1 VARAVERIL
10 VWVAVL
16 VTIAAIVVVAINF
29 APGLFSGL
37 PWLHLNQQGNQNA
50 TTIDL
55 AEEAIARGDTRL
67 ALRLALRAMDENRS
81 DAVVAN
87 RAGNVALRAGD
98 ARAAEKYYLAGESGD
113 RQYPWNFV
121 ALGQLY
127 ERQGKQEL
135 ADEQLRAAAVAAPN
149 QPFVH
154 YDLGV
159 VEMQEHL
166 YAAALADFEAEL
178 KRSPTYKP
186 AIIGRAEAL
195 EQMGRKSEAVVLYR
209 RAGVDTT
216 KQNTTRPKLSVTP
229 VVQPSPT
236 PLPSPPPSPKIALAT
251 PSARPKVIHS
261 ATPTHIPTAIAGAT
275 PSPGPVRPPWATAP
289 PSPEASAVAVAP
301 TASAKPLSEV
311 TADAR
316 SYLLDV
322 AQDLDFTRSLPS
334 ADPSQTTA
342 ALRFNLMDAL
352 AHKPVDL
359 DSLLRIGT
367 AALLSGRLT
376 LATAAFNAA
385 SDAAP
390 HDWRGP
396 YFAGLTA
403 QANGELQTA
412 RTLFATSL
420 ARDPRAETYTSIAL
434 IDLQNGNQT
443 AAAVNARRA
452 AEMNPSYEPGRFV
465 AGMIDLIQSDLHGA
479 ESNLAAAQ
487 ALGGAPARTAYFL
500 TELHDIVGESGAPGG

>member
-1 VARAVERIL
+1 VARLVERIL
-10 VWVAVL
+10 VWVAGL
-16 VTIAAIVVVAINF
+16 VTVAAIIAVIINV
-29 APGLFSGL
+29 APGAFSGL
-37 PWLHLNQQGNQNA
+37 PWLHLNQSGNQTA
-50 TTIDL
+50 TSIDL
-55 AEEAIARGDTRL
+55 AEQAMARGDARAALKL
-67 ALRLALRAMDENRS
+67 ARRAVDENRS

-98 ARAAEKYYLAGESGD
+98 AKAAEKYYLAGESAD
-113 RQYPWNFV
+113 SHYPWNYV

-127 ERQGKQEL
+127 ERQRKVEP
-135 ADEQLRAAAVAAPN
+135 ADEQLRAATVAAPD

-159 VEMQEHL
+159 VEMEEHL
-166 YAAALADFEAEL
+166 YAAALSDFVAEL
-178 KRSPTYKP
+178 KRSPSYKP
-186 AIIGRAEAL
+186 AMIGRAEAL
-195 EQMGRKSEAVVLYR
+195 EKMGRSGEAVALYH

-216 KQNTTRPKLSVTP
+216 KRNAARPKLNVTP

-236 PLPSPPPSPKIALAT
+236 PIPSPPSTPKVALVVK
-251 PSARPKVIHS
+251 PSARPVATKSAVHTPAAIAT
-261 ATPTHIPTAIAGAT
+261 ATPTAG
-275 PSPGPVRPPWATAP
+275 PIRPPWATEP
-289 PSPEASAVAVAP
+289 PSPQASAVAAAP
-301 TASAKPLSEV
+301 VSSAKPLSEV
-311 TADAR
+311 AADAR

-334 ADPSQTTA
+334 ADPGQTTA

-352 AHKPVDL
+352 AHKPVDV
-359 DSLLRIGT
+359 DSLLKIGT

-396 YFAGLTA
+396 YFAGLTR
-403 QANGELQTA
+403 QANGETQLA
-412 RTLFATSL
+412 RSLFAVSL
-420 ARDPRAETYTSIAL
+420 AREPRAETYTGIAL
-434 IDLQNGNQT
+434 IDLQDGNART
-443 AAAVNARRA
+443 AVVNAHRA

-465 AGMIDLIQSDLHGA
+465 AGMIDLIQADLRGA

-487 ALGGAPARTAYFL
+487 ALGGAPARTSYFL
-500 TELHDIVGESGAPGG
+500 TELHDIVGASGVNGS